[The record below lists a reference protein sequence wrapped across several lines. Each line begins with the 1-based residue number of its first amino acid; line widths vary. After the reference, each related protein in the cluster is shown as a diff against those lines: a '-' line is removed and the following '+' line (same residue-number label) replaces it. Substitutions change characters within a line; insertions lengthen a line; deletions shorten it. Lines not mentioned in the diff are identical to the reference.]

1 MAGETQV
8 LAAAARG
15 IGKKVPFAAMVANP
29 WLLTYL
35 TTELELADVKEAGY
49 LPAGVTLLGFYYC
62 PDDLDTATALVQ
74 KITVGAT
81 DVLTGLTGGQTGAKT
96 LQLITPILIVDKTLV
111 KVTCSTAAGT
121 PAAGNL
127 WLIPIYFST

>member
-1 MAGETQV
+1 MAGETTS
-8 LAAAARG
+8 LAIASRNL
-15 IGKKVPFAAMVANP
+15 GKKLPNAGLVANP
-29 WLLTYL
+29 WTQAYL
-35 TTELELADVKEAGY
+35 TTELETNDVKEFGY
-49 LPAGVTLLGFYYC
+49 LPEGVTLLGFLYC

-96 LQLITPILIVDKTLV
+96 LQLIAPLLITDKTLV
-111 KVTCSTAAGT
+111 KVTCTTAAGT

-127 WLIPIYFST
+127 TLTPLYFS